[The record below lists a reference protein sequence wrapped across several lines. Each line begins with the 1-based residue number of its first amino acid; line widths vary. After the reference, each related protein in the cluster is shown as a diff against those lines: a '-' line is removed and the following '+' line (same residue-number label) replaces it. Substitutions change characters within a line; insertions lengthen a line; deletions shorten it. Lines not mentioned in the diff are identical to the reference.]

1 MATGD
6 ASEFGAYYKRV
17 MYQVLSDCKSHLLRT
32 TIAVVIA
39 LGSAYLQTQY
49 LALPGTQTWQR
60 AATTIVVTVLVF
72 LVYVLYYAVR
82 APWKLDTVRQEEMTA
97 ARLEVENLRQEH
109 ARISGTPPALDVTIQ
124 EIYVQPRLSRDYS
137 HIAKWIED
145 HNVGDKEF
153 TLIKQY
159 VDNCQIL
166 DLSNYKRVLADLVV
180 HCDVFL
186 HVRVT
191 SRHPEP
197 IVVKDYG
204 LDSSFH
210 GSPNHTV
217 WQTGSFLK
225 RWGLVTQITPL
236 GNGQSRHSGRRVTE
250 LPLEFKTRG
259 VTVDGWLNFM
269 LLHIQYT
276 ELPNTNF
283 RVTFLGDNWAT
294 SADITGDKNAY
305 CGSSK
310 FDEIPEETTG
320 ARS

>member
-1 MATGD
+1 MANG
-6 ASEFGAYYKRV
+6 FRAYYKRV
-17 MYQVLSDCKSHLLRT
+17 MYQVLSDCKSHLVRT
-32 TIAVVIA
+32 ATAVVIA
-39 LGSAYLQTQY
+39 LGAAFLQAQY
-49 LALPGTQTWQR
+49 FAFPGTQAWQR
-60 AATTIVVTVLVF
+60 AATTVVVTVLVF
-72 LVYVLYYAVR
+72 VVYVLYYAVR
-82 APWKLDTVRQEEMTA
+82 APWKLDTVRHEEMKA
-97 ARLEVENLRQEH
+97 ARLEVENLEKEH
-109 ARISGTPPALDVTIQ
+109 AVISGTPPALDVTIQ
-124 EIYVQPRLSRDYS
+124 EIYIQPRLSRDYS

-145 HNVGDKEF
+145 NSIGDEEF

-159 VDNCQIL
+159 IDNYQTL
-166 DLSNYKRVLADLVV
+166 QLSNYERVLADLVV

-197 IVVKDYG
+197 IVVNDYR

-217 WQTGSFLK
+217 WHTGSFLK

-236 GNGQSRHSGRRVTE
+236 GNGQSKHSGRRVSE

-269 LLHIQYT
+269 VLHVQYT

-283 RVTFLGDNWAT
+283 RVTFLGNNWAT
-294 SADITGDKNAY
+294 SADITGDKNAF